1 MYGGKDMNLI
11 VAVDKNWAIGNKGK
25 LLVSIPGDQRLFR
38 EETMGKVIV
47 MGRKTME
54 SLPGGNP
61 LPGRTN
67 VVLTRKSGYTKKG
80 AAIFHGVQETLDF
93 LKQFPDEDIF
103 IIGGEEIYRE
113 FLPYCDTA
121 HVTWI
126 DYSYEADTY
135 FPNLDQ
141 DPDWHLTEESDEQTY
156 FNLCY
161 EFRKYQVT
169 VCRAGKNKR
178 K

>member
-1 MYGGKDMNLI
+1 MNLI
-11 VAVDKNWAIGNKGK
+11 VAVDRNWAIGNKGK

-67 VVLTRKSGYTKKG
+67 VVLTRKSDYAKKG
-80 AAIFHGVQETLDF
+80 AVIFHEVQETLDF

-103 IIGGEEIYRE
+103 IIGGGEIYRE

-141 DPDWHLTEESDEQTY
+141 DPNWHVTEESDEQTY
-156 FNLCY
+156 FSLCY

-169 VCRAGKNKR
+169 VHRAWKPKR

>member
-1 MYGGKDMNLI
+1 MNLI

-25 LLVSIPGDQRLFR
+25 LLVSIPGDQKMFR

-47 MGRKTME
+47 MGRKTLE
-54 SLPGGNP
+54 SLPSGQP
-61 LPGRTN
+61 LMGRTN
-67 VVLTRKSGYTKKG
+67 VVLTRNESFNKKG
-80 AAIFHGVQETLDF
+80 TVVFHTVEETLEY
-93 LKQFPDEDIF
+93 LKQFRSEDVY
-103 IIGGEEIYRE
+103 IIGGEEIYRQ

-126 DYSYEADTY
+126 DYAYEADTH
-135 FPNLDQ
+135 FPNLDK
-141 DPDWHLTEESDEQTY
+141 DPEWHVTDESDEQTY

-161 EFRKYQVT
+161 EFRKYE
-169 VCRAGKNKR
+169 R